1 MPIRGSL
8 GTMVSRQL
16 TETGQSGVNSDFP
29 HVYTYLFIIYWQSAY
44 AFSNQALSSANII
57 SLVIAWLITSCQ
69 WLLLSIIFLTGHC
82 PIFSLLRWH
91 RIEKSSKIGGKWREW
106 EEFADSFLTI
116 LLSVGRWMLGEEKV
130 FNVLGRKKLEL
141 KLALPDVR
149 MCPLSIIREHKW
161 SKSRMVR
168 STFRYSEKMQE
179 YAVASKNRSQQKM
192 TCQSR
197 Q

>member
-1 MPIRGSL
+1 
-8 GTMVSRQL
+8 
-16 TETGQSGVNSDFP
+16 
-29 HVYTYLFIIYWQSAY
+29 
-44 AFSNQALSSANII
+44 
-57 SLVIAWLITSCQ
+57 
-69 WLLLSIIFLTGHC
+69 
-82 PIFSLLRWH
+82 
-91 RIEKSSKIGGKWREW
+91 
-106 EEFADSFLTI
+106 
-116 LLSVGRWMLGEEKV
+116 MLGEEKV